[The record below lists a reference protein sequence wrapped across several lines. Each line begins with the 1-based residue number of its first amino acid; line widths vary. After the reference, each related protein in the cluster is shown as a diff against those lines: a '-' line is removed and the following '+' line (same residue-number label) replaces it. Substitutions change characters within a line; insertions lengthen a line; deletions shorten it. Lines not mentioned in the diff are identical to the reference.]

1 MSFIQLGEGCE
12 ISGKRTDIHFAR
24 SVHLIIELDEDLD
37 RVVAEWECMN
47 IIYLD
52 KIEGVQTWEE
62 KQERMRKST
71 YSIESVWLTYLIER
85 NP

>member
-1 MSFIQLGEGCE
+1 MSFIQLGEGWE
-12 ISGKRTDIHFAR
+12 ISGKRTDGER

-71 YSIESVWLTYLIER
+71 YSIESVWLTYQIER